1 MSLVT
6 VSEFNDVRLIEV
18 VGRLDGDSSPEMGR
32 SLDQII
38 DQGHHKLVLDLG
50 SVDYISSAGLREIVR
65 VFKRVQQDS
74 GDLRIANPS
83 DPVMAVMELAGLDS
97 MLQIYQTR
105 TAAINSF

>member
-1 MSLVT
+1 MSLIT

-38 DQGHHKLVLDLG
+38 DQGHRKLVLDLG